1 MRAQIMGELQKLGG
15 HIQGDIEGVR
25 KLLGDIEI
33 KKGDKRDLIEFRSS
47 LGQALDKK
55 ADLGDVHSILNK
67 FTQE

>member
-33 KKGDKRDLIEFRSS
+33 KKGDKRDIIEFRSS
-47 LGQALDKK
+47 LG
-55 ADLGDVHSILNK
+55 
-67 FTQE
+67 